1 MPFLFFLFALE
12 VNSRIDSVIV
22 YSDRVLVS
30 RIATVYLEKS
40 TSLVFPDL
48 PGGIDDASVKIK
60 AKGLRIGE
68 VQVFK
73 GYTKEQAPVIK
84 ELEGKVKSLDIED
97 RNLSDELLVLKDKEK
112 YLQSIAVG
120 APDVISKELYS
131 GRVAPDAW
139 RQGLLFMAEEL
150 LKAKK
155 RAAEIERLRSDLKEK
170 ADALKAE
177 LADRKSYFENKKQVV
192 LEAQP
197 QASQNYELELT
208 YVLWGAS
215 WRTYYEVRA
224 NPSGGKVDLTY
235 FGKIY
240 QRTGEDWEN
249 VRIVLSTAQPAYG
262 GSAPAPSPWYISIYS
277 PEADYKDGEYG
288 GRAMAAKEAAPSP
301 VTIATEE
308 LTTAPPVET
317 GIAIWYPL
325 PGRYTIKSGDAEKKV
340 PIVGQIFDAE
350 FRYFTVPRMELLAYL
365 TGSLSN
371 STDYLYLAGDGSTY
385 VGDDFTGKIYF
396 PNIAPDESLTA
407 SFGVD
412 DRVKVKRELKKSKI
426 SKGGLFKNITRYE
439 LVYENTVKNFHD
451 KEISCM
457 LVDQVPIPQ
466 NAEIKVSVAK
476 LDPKPDIED
485 KDRGIYTWKTVIKPG
500 AEYKVTVSFIVD
512 TPENVT
518 VEHLL
523 Y

>member
-30 RIATVYLEKS
+30 RIASVYLEKG
-40 TSLVFPDL
+40 TSLVFSDL

-73 GYTKEQAPVIK
+73 GYTKESPPVIK
-84 ELEGKVKSLDIED
+84 EFEGKIKNLEIED

-131 GRVAPDAW
+131 GRVAPEAW
-139 RQGLLFMAEEL
+139 RQGLAFMTEEL
-150 LKAKK
+150 LKVKK
-155 RAAEIERLRSDLKEK
+155 RAAEIARLRADLKEK
-170 ADALKAE
+170 SDALKAE

-197 QASQNYELELT
+197 QAAQNYELELT

-215 WRTYYEVRA
+215 WRTYYEVRSD
-224 NPSGGKVDLTY
+224 PSRGKVDLTY
-235 FGKIY
+235 YGKIS

-249 VRIVLSTAQPAYG
+249 CRIVLSTAQPAYG
-262 GSAPAPSPWYISIYS
+262 GSAPTPSPWYISIYS
-277 PEADYKDGEYG
+277 PETGYRDEYN
-288 GRAMAAKEAAPSP
+288 GRAMAAKEAAPAP
-301 VTIATEE
+301 VVVSETMVEA
-308 LTTAPPVET
+308 APVET

-340 PIVGQIFDAE
+340 PIVERIFDAE
-350 FRYFTVPRMELLAYL
+350 FRYYVVPRMELLAYL
-365 TGSLSN
+365 TGSLVN

-407 SFGVD
+407 SFGID

-439 LVYENTVKNFHD
+439 LVYENTIKNFHD

-457 LVDQVPIPQ
+457 LVDQVPVPQ
-466 NAEIKVSVAK
+466 NAEIKVSVTK

-518 VEHLL
+518 VENLL

>member
-1 MPFLFFLFALE
+1 LE

-22 YSDRVLVS
+22 YNDRVMVA
-30 RIATVYLEKS
+30 RVATVYLEKGA
-40 TSLVFPDL
+40 TLIFPDL

-60 AKGLRIGE
+60 AKGMRIGE
-68 VQVFK
+68 VQVLK
-73 GYTKEQAPVIK
+73 GYTKEPPAVIK
-84 ELEGKVKSLDIED
+84 ELEGKIKSLEIED

-131 GRVAPDAW
+131 GRVSPDAW
-139 RQGLLFMAEEL
+139 RQGLAFMTEEL
-150 LKAKK
+150 LKSK
-155 RAAEIERLRSDLKEK
+155 RRSAEIERLRVDLKEK

-192 LEAQP
+192 LEAQVSS
-197 QASQNYELELT
+197 AQNYELELA

-224 NPSGGKVDLTY
+224 NPSDGKVDLTY
-235 FGKIY
+235 FGKIF

-249 VRIVLSTAQPAYG
+249 VRVVLSTAQPAYG
-262 GSAPAPSPWYISIYS
+262 GSAPSPSPWYISIYS
-277 PEADYKDGEYG
+277 PEAEEYKDDYG
-288 GRAMAAKEAAPSP
+288 AGRAMAKEKAPAKPMEVSAI
-301 VTIATEE
+301 TIPA
-308 LTTAPPVET
+308 APPVET

-325 PGRYTIKSGDAEKKV
+325 PGRYTIKSGDPEKKV
-340 PIVGQIFDAE
+340 PIVGHIFDAE

-451 KEISCM
+451 KEIDCM
-457 LVDQVPIPQ
+457 LVDQVPLPQ

-518 VEHLL
+518 VENLL

>member
-30 RIATVYLEKS
+30 RIASVYLEKS

-68 VQVFK
+68 VQVVK
-73 GYTKEQAPVIK
+73 GYSKESAPVVKGLEDKIK
-84 ELEGKVKSLDIED
+84 ALGIED
-97 RNLSDELLVLKDKEK
+97 RDLSDELLVLKDKEK
-112 YLQSIAVG
+112 YLESIAVG

-139 RQGLLFMAEEL
+139 RQGLAFMAEEL

-155 RAAEIERLRSDLKEK
+155 RTAEIERLRAELKEK
-170 ADALKAE
+170 SDALNAE
-177 LADRKSYFENKKQVV
+177 LTDRRSYFENKKEVI

-197 QASQNYELELT
+197 QSSQNYELELT

-215 WRTYYEVRA
+215 WRTYYEVRS
-224 NPSGGKVDLTY
+224 NPSSGKIDLTY
-235 FGKIY
+235 FGKIF

-249 VRIVLSTAQPAYG
+249 VRVVLSTAQPAYG
-262 GSAPAPSPWYISIYS
+262 GSAPVPDPWYISIYS
-277 PEADYKDGEYG
+277 PEADYKSEESG
-288 GRAMAAKEAAPSP
+288 GRAMAAKEAAPAP
-301 VTIATEE
+301 VEISAATIE
-308 LTTAPPVET
+308 APPVET

-340 PIVGQIFDAE
+340 PIVERILDAE
-350 FRYFTVPRMELLAYL
+350 FRYFTVPRMEQLAYL

-407 SFGVD
+407 SFGID

-451 KEISCM
+451 KEINCM

-476 LDPKPDIED
+476 LDPKPDLED

-518 VEHLL
+518 VENLL